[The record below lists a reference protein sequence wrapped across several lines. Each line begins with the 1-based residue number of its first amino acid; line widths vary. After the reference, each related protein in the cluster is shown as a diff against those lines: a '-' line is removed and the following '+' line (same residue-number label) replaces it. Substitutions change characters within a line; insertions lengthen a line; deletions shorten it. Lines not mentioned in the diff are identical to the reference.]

1 MLLIEPYQ
9 KHANINFYVFNNEI
23 AARIFLLYLTSDVFY
38 IVVKNTRELKVTRW
52 YVVRFVQLS
61 ERIYLEW
68 MITKW
73 VICKIYVWST
83 IRKKDFF
90 LNGWII
96 ICLNLP
102 NETSIIGINDFS
114 NRVSFSTD
122 AVFNMM
128 KSWYANQKTQFT
140 NKSPHNDLLLRNFF
154 CFLTHKK
161 KINSLLSYNTQ
172 LITHN

>member
-1 MLLIEPYQ
+1 MKLRHE
-9 KHANINFYVFNNEI
+9 
-23 AARIFLLYLTSDVFY
+23 LYLTSDVFY
-38 IVVKNTRELKVTRW
+38 IVVKNTRELKVIRW

-73 VICKIYVWST
+73 VICKNYVWST
-83 IRKKDFF
+83 TEERLFF

-96 ICLNLP
+96 ICFDDLNLP

-114 NRVSFSTD
+114 KRVSFSTD

-154 CFLTHKK
+154 FCFCFF
-161 KINSLLSYNTQ
+161 NTQ
-172 LITHN
+172 EKYKFTSFL